1 MSKELHFKYVNSIFQ
16 KQTKDYIIKE
26 YMKHYDNKLSK
37 SRYEKL
43 YKNMDSLINDTKN
56 NAFFIALDT
65 SNSIVASISISIFDN
80 RIKPLQ
86 QKYKNRKIAEIGRC
100 YVKKEYRRQGIASK
114 LLNLATLFAIN
125 KEYEKMYLHTH
136 YFLPGGFNFWK
147 KMGFCITLD
156 EKDSLQ
162 TVHMEK
168 SLQNI
173 SKHNHKLAKIIL

>member
-16 KQTKDYIIKE
+16 KQSKDYIIKE

-100 YVKKEYRRQGIASK
+100 YVKKR
-114 LLNLATLFAIN
+114 
-125 KEYEKMYLHTH
+125 
-136 YFLPGGFNFWK
+136 
-147 KMGFCITLD
+147 
-156 EKDSLQ
+156 
-162 TVHMEK
+162 V
-168 SLQNI
+168 
-173 SKHNHKLAKIIL
+173 